1 MKFSNTVYVYKR
13 KQKKNPQ
20 NIKFSFIILKFKQ
33 INLKNHINIKLIIFL
48 KCSYINFKQK
58 TLKYNRQTDIK
69 SI

>member
-1 MKFSNTVYVYKR
+1 MYIRES
-13 KQKKNPQ
+13 KKNPQ

-58 TLKYNRQTDIK
+58 NIEISTNRRNKINLEHDQ
-69 SI
+69 